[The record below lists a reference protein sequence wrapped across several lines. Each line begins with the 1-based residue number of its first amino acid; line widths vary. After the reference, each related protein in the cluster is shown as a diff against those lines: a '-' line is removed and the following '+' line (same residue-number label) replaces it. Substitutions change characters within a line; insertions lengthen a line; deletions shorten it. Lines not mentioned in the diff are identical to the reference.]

1 MTNSEKGEAEMQ
13 DKLQVISMRTN
24 PNARDARIERI
35 VDMVD
40 KWMIGSVI
48 VVTVLAVG
56 VLIGMKLVGG

>member
-1 MTNSEKGEAEMQ
+1 MP
-13 DKLQVISMRTN
+13 DKLQVISMHAN

-40 KWMIGSVI
+40 KWMVRSVI
-48 VVTVLAVG
+48 IVTVLAVG